1 MKTKTCAE
9 LIASLAI
16 LLLASAGGLAQDSK
30 PEDFTS
36 GARDIGTI
44 GTESGMISSEA
55 SLGYPGEIDWFK
67 FAVEA
72 PTAEIVVAADVID
85 GLIDGLRIVIYDQEN
100 NYIASGESLLMMMAE
115 AGTYL
120 VRIDSIDLE
129 EGNYTIALSSLFE
142 AEPNDCISDGNDL
155 GSLAEMTI
163 VGGIIEP
170 MGDIDYF
177 LFEVDPEL
185 EGYVMI
191 EAITSEGLTAY
202 EEEDEDVVDEEEDE
216 VDAEEDDDYFYF
228 FDDLETVSLVLYEYD
243 LEEGGYLPIDHG
255 DDGMAAHLAAGRY
268 AVRAESE
275 SLEPISG
282 YVLAIGFA
290 NYECD
295 YEPND
300 TPEEALDLGVLTP
313 GSDLTADGCIL
324 PADDV
329 DYYVLMIEEALTV
342 EIEVSGDSDG
352 DSRLYLYDEVM
363 EEIGFDDDSGEGTW
377 SRIEEELEQGTYY
390 IQVEPYLSGETFQY
404 ALTATGKGF
413 GSGSESESKEP

>member
-1 MKTKTCAE
+1 MITKTCAE

-16 LLLASAGGLAQDSK
+16 LLLASAGGLAQDSE

-72 PTAEIVVAADVID
+72 PTAEIVVAADM
-85 GLIDGLRIVIYDQEN
+85 IDGLRIVIYDEEM
-100 NYIASGESLLMMMAE
+100 NYIASGEDLLMMMAE
-115 AGTYL
+115 SGNYL
-120 VRIDSIDLE
+120 VRIDSIYLE

-155 GSLAEMTI
+155 GSLADMTI

-202 EEEDEDVVDEEEDE
+202 DEDEDE
-216 VDAEEDDDYFYF
+216 VDAEEDEDYFYF

-243 LEEGGYLPIDHG
+243 LEVGGYLPIDHG
-255 DDGMAAHLAAGRY
+255 DDGIAAQLAAGRY

-295 YEPND
+295 DEPND
-300 TPEEALDLGVLTP
+300 APEEALDLGVLTL
-313 GSDLTADGCIL
+313 GSELTADGCIL

-352 DSRLYLYDEVM
+352 DSRLYLYDDVM

-404 ALTATGKGF
+404 ALTATGKGS
-413 GSGSESESKEP
+413 GSRSESESESKEP